1 MHITTKALVLR
12 EVKYR
17 EADKILTVL
26 TESEGKLTVNAR
38 GALRKGSRIRAASQ
52 FLTFSE
58 MTLFCNKGRWSLD
71 EAETIEQFLGL
82 RQDICLLALASYFA
96 ELLEAVSDGD
106 SASPEL
112 LRLGLNAL
120 YALSRGMYPPEH
132 IKSAFEL
139 RLMCLAGY
147 EPELSACGE
156 CGAVDII
163 FPVFSL
169 TGGTVYCRDCLQGV
183 ENAAAL
189 PLCAGSLAAMR
200 HIVNSNPK
208 KIFSFAIDAGAQKRL
223 GEVCEAYVREQLE
236 RGFRSLDYYKSL
248 NCF

>member
-1 MHITTKALVLR
+1 MYITTKALVLR

-112 LRLGLNAL
+112 LRLGLNTL
-120 YALSRGMYPPEH
+120 YALSRGKYSPEH

-139 RLMCLAGY
+139 RIMCLSGY
-147 EPELSACGE
+147 EPELSACGA
-156 CGAVDII
+156 CGKVDIT

-169 TGGTVYCRDCLQGV
+169 TGGTVYCRECRLEEG
-183 ENAAAL
+183 NAGL
-189 PLCAGSLAAMR
+189 SLCAGSLAAMR
-200 HIVNSNPK
+200 HIVNSGPK
-208 KIFSFAIDAGAQKRL
+208 RVFSFSLGHAAQKML
-223 GEVCEAYVREQLE
+223 GDICEAYVCEQLE

-248 NCF
+248 N